1 MSGLYCYLSKGANLN
16 ELSVI
21 LTRFMITRK
30 LVFLGCCLAAL
41 LVLSC
46 GEKRPEGILSK
57 DQMVSA
63 LTDFYLK
70 EARVNTLG
78 LLTDSA
84 ATLLQYHKDEYARGK
99 NFTDTAL
106 DVSYQYYLNR
116 PLVLSAIYDQV
127 IDSLVLREQRAD
139 SLVAQ

>member
-1 MSGLYCYLSKGANLN
+1 
-16 ELSVI
+16 
-21 LTRFMITRK
+21 MITRK
-30 LVFLGCCLAAL
+30 LVFLGCCLAAV

-46 GEKRPEGILSK
+46 EEKRPDGILSK

-70 EARVNTLG
+70 EAKVNTLG

-84 ATLLQYHKDEYARGK
+84 ATLMEHYKDEYARGK
-99 NFTDTAL
+99 KFADTTL
-106 DVSYQYYLNR
+106 DASYQYYLNR
-116 PLVLSAIYDQV
+116 PLEISAIYDRV

-139 SLVAQ
+139 SLVVE

>member
-1 MSGLYCYLSKGANLN
+1 
-16 ELSVI
+16 
-21 LTRFMITRK
+21 MITRK
-30 LVFLGCCLAAL
+30 LIFSGCCLVAV

-70 EARVNTLG
+70 EAKINTMG
-78 LLTDSA
+78 FVPDSA
-84 ATLLQYHKDEYARGK
+84 ATLMEYYKAKYEREK
-99 NFTDTAL
+99 NFSDTTL
-106 DVSYQYYLNR
+106 DASYQYYLNR
-116 PLVLSAIYDQV
+116 PHELSIIYDRV
-127 IDSLVLREQRAD
+127 IDSLALREQRAD

>member
-1 MSGLYCYLSKGANLN
+1 
-16 ELSVI
+16 
-21 LTRFMITRK
+21 MITRK
-30 LVFLGCCLAAL
+30 LVFFGCFLAGVL
-41 LVLSC
+41 TLSC

-70 EARVNTLG
+70 EAKVNTLG

-84 ATLLQYHKDEYARGK
+84 AIVMQRYKDEYARGK
-99 NFTDTAL
+99 QFPDTAL

-116 PLVLSAIYDQV
+116 PLEISEIYDRV

-139 SLVAQ
+139 SLVVK